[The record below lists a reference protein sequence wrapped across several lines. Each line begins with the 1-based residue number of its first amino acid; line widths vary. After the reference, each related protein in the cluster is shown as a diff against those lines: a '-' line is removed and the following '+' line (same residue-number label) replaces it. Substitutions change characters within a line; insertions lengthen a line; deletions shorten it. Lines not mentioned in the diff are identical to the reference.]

1 IDVAAVCLARVET
14 PVGLAD
20 HVDVRVGPR
29 RLGRVTLGQDLD
41 GLGGITD
48 EVLADLEISLEGA
61 ENGVV
66 LEQVRERLGVGEV
79 VDRDDFDVAATSGDR
94 APEIAAD
101 PTEAVDAYTDGHGI
115 KLLTYRTSLSTHA
128 LAW

>member
-1 IDVAAVCLARVET
+1 MLLGVLGLGET
-14 PVGLAD
+14 TGGLDD
-20 HVDVRVGPR
+20 HVHVQVGPGQ
-29 RLGRVTLGQDLD
+29 LGRVTLGQDLD
-41 GLGGITD
+41 GLVAHTD